1 MSIKFG
7 LYLSF
12 QIVLIL
18 SAFVTCTIVY
28 DDGNDQK
35 SANIDG
41 EVTKCNK
48 GEKTLA
54 NDDNCWSEYIKEVGN
69 EGKPFLQ
76 NHPSN
81 LTKTSPSEGAPFKT
95 VATSKTRGRLG
106 NHLWAYMHLMFL
118 EFTYEIDIIVEKEVK
133 SSLTAFFKNFET
145 LKTVD
150 DVCGYN
156 EFFTQFRDMID
167 GMIER
172 RYEKLSGV
180 DVTITRG
187 PQSITIDPVEV
198 VLEHGKINAELL
210 ADSEEFIQNF
220 RVDYTKLPL
229 GCQLKVKIK

>member
-1 MSIKFG
+1 MSLNFR

-12 QIVLIL
+12 QIVLIF
-18 SAFVTCTIVY
+18 SAFSTCTIVY
-28 DDGNDQK
+28 DDGNDKK
-35 SANIDG
+35 SANI
-41 EVTKCNK
+41 EVEMTQCNK

-81 LTKTSPSEGAPFKT
+81 LTKPSSLEGARFKT

-118 EFTYEIDIIVEKEVK
+118 EFTYGIDIIVEKEVK
-133 SSLTAFFKNFET
+133 SSLTAFFKNFEN

-180 DVTITRG
+180 DVTVTRG

-220 RVDYTKLPL
+220 KVDYTKLPL
-229 GCQLKVKIK
+229 GCPLKVKIK

>member
-1 MSIKFG
+1 MSLTFR

-12 QIVLIL
+12 QLVLIF
-18 SAFVTCTIVY
+18 SAFLTCTIVY
-28 DDGNDQK
+28 EDGNDKK
-35 SANIDG
+35 SANVEG
-41 EVTKCNK
+41 EVTQCNK

-69 EGKPFLQ
+69 EGKPSLQ

-81 LTKTSPSEGAPFKT
+81 LTKTSSLEGAGFKT

-118 EFTYEIDIIVEKEVK
+118 EFTYGIDIIVEKEVK
-133 SSLTAFFKNFET
+133 SSLTAFFKNFEN

-167 GMIER
+167 SMIER

-180 DVTITRG
+180 DVTVTRG

-220 RVDYTKLPL
+220 KVDYTKLPL

>member
-1 MSIKFG
+1 MSIKFC
-7 LYLSF
+7 LYLLF
-12 QIVLIL
+12 QIVLIF
-18 SAFVTCTIVY
+18 SAFATCTHVY
-28 DDGNDQK
+28 DDENDKK
-35 SANIDG
+35 SATIESDL
-41 EVTKCNK
+41 TQCNK
-48 GEKTLA
+48 GEKTLV
-54 NDDNCWSEYIKEVGN
+54 NEDHCGSEYIKEVGN
-69 EGKPFLQ
+69 RGKTSVQ

-81 LTKTSPSEGAPFKT
+81 LTKTSSSEDTPFKT

-118 EFTYEIDIIVEKEVK
+118 EFTYGIDIIVEKEVK
-133 SSLTAFFKNFET
+133 SSLTAFFKNFDN

-180 DVTITRG
+180 DVTVTRG

-210 ADSEEFIQNF
+210 ADSDEFIQNF
-220 RVDYTKLPL
+220 KVDYTKLPL
-229 GCQLKVKIK
+229 GCPFKVKIR